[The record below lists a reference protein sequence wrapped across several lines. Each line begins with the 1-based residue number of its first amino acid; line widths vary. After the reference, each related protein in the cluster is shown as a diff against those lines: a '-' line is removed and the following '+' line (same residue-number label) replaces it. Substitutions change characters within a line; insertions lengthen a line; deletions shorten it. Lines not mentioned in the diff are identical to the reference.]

1 MIEDSEWLK
10 FNKFISFRTLNKSYF
25 NKYPFAIE
33 LGSAKQN
40 ITDYSHSTFYKKSK
54 VKVRNLV
61 EIYNNKFNKDL
72 KTMSCTYTVK
82 VYAECL
88 EDLYDLVEKYVD
100 NAFILCMT
108 VYRPKNA
115 QQLEL
120 LKQGYLLT
128 SKESEFP
135 HVLTIRAGYYDSLEL
150 TGLANY
156 LSALQEQKEVKVT
169 ALALKR
175 LRYAKYYFTGCT
187 ISVKDPNLVELI
199 RLSCPKCVGNLKE
212 KVIVTN

>member
-40 ITDYSHSTFYKKSK
+40 ITDYSHSTFYKSK

-61 EIYNNKFNKDL
+61 ETYNNKFNKEL
-72 KTMSCTYTVK
+72 KTMSCTCTVK

-88 EDLYDLVEKYVD
+88 EDLFDLVEKYID
-100 NAFILCMT
+100 NTYILCMT
-108 VYRPKNA
+108 VFRPKNA

-120 LKQGYLLT
+120 LKQGYLIT

-135 HVLTIRAGYYDSLEL
+135 HILSIRAGFYDSLEL
-150 TGLANY
+150 NSLAKY
-156 LSALQEQKEVKVT
+156 LSALKEQKEVKIT

-175 LRYAKYYFTGCT
+175 LSHTSYYFAGCK
-187 ISVKDPNLVELI
+187 ISIKDPNLVELI